1 MQPSHLTENH
11 WKKLQPTAALLYRD
25 DQIDIRSLIE
35 FQHIHVE
42 FRSQTMQEPSA
53 TVHFGGFPVVR
64 RPLQLALRKPDGTV
78 LRFGTVLRRG
88 PSSGFHSPRT
98 TDPRETR
105 RFISTALR
113 THTLISNGDSSFR
126 KRIHQREDRQVQ
138 PSLLPCLELRRK

>member
-25 DQIDIRSLIE
+25 DQIDIRNLIE

-53 TVHFGGFPVVR
+53 TVHFGGFPAV
-64 RPLQLALRKPDGTV
+64 
-78 LRFGTVLRRG
+78 RRG

-105 RFISTALR
+105 RFISTAPR
-113 THTLISNGDSSFR
+113 IHTLISNGDSSFR
-126 KRIHQREDRQVQ
+126 KRIHEREDRQVQ
-138 PSLLPCLELRRK
+138 PSLLPCLEPRRK

>member
-25 DQIDIRSLIE
+25 DQIDIRNPIE

-42 FRSQTMQEPSA
+42 FRSQTMQELSA
-53 TVHFGGFPVVR
+53 TVQFGGFPAV
-64 RPLQLALRKPDGTV
+64 
-78 LRFGTVLRRG
+78 RRG
-88 PSSGFHSPRT
+88 PSSGFHSPRI

-113 THTLISNGDSSFR
+113 THTLISNGDSSFW
-126 KRIHQREDRQVQ
+126 KRIHEREDRQVQ
-138 PSLLPCLELRRK
+138 PSLLPCLEPRRK